1 MDRYGRL
8 DTEKNSYLISAF
20 LLAQLGKN
28 YTLEENERISG
39 AALMDCVES
48 ILDNVRYQIGGGVV
62 YLDSVDNEHLAHFYA
77 DVCGYRKF
85 SERVSETNNTKY
97 LQFLKFLC

>member
-8 DTEKNSYLISAF
+8 DKEKGSYLISAF

-48 ILDNVRYQIGGGVV
+48 ILDNVQYQIGGGVV
-62 YLDSVDNEHLAHFYA
+62 YLDSLDNEHLVHFYQDIA
-77 DVCGYRKF
+77 GYRKIA
-85 SERVSETNNTKY
+85 ERVSDTDNTRY
-97 LQFLKFLC
+97 LQYLKLV